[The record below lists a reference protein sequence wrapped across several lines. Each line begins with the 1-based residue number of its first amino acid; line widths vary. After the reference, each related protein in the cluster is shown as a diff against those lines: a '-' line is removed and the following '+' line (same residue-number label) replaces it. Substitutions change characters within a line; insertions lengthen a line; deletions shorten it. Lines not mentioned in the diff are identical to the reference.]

1 MNDINK
7 IRIYSITGLDAST
20 KTYLVLEE
28 SDTISLSVPSPLESV
43 GYPVIT
49 LSYNLKY
56 AGNTL
61 FLQNSEFYIEING
74 VENEIELLESA
85 VNEDSVQVSFKFAQI
100 SRIDSLR
107 DEIYS
112 NFFDS
117 SGNLIVDSVRDSLQT
132 LEGFWHMCPAIQTEA
147 KSSLLKRNYAEYT
160 VIDSISAIDIADTDM
175 LKDDADAIW
184 TDPNILVYNYTTSTW
199 SSSSGTLPS
208 VGDVIWVYDYAL
220 NDNNP
225 ILEGIGTNIQY
236 FNASQFSFERNGGA
250 VLDTV
255 PDTFVIVSNT
265 VKNDITVDGHTV
277 LVPCLMVPRTYSYY
291 KMNNLTSVYVMNWWL
306 MPLLKELNLYVKK
319 VWVSEL
325 PSISSM
331 PQSGLQDVLVPE
343 FRVTTEPLPY
353 YTAGADVNETM
364 YNPSYTTPNGKW
376 TPVSYENKTVSV
388 YDIISD
394 ICYLDKKILLS
405 NSISADIP
413 SVLPT
418 LVKQTTNNDDY
429 QYKASDLEKK
439 YGRYVSGEGFNLSS
453 VPVDDTL
460 TVAKIWND
468 CVPTLRGNVSTL
480 SGGTVFAV
488 ECFPAS
494 RYTDAKYDADGNE
507 IRSGAGINQ
516 YRFEGYMNTV
526 SALSSG
532 TLLQNVIPESFMHNG
547 GQYTILGIDNF
558 NLRTGYISGICY
570 V

>member
-43 GYPVIT
+43 GYPVIA

-107 DEIYS
+107 GGIYS

-117 SGNLIVDSVRDSLQT
+117 SGSLILNSVNGDDD
-132 LEGFWHMCPAIQTEA
+132 FWSMCPTIQDKAEL
-147 KSSLLKRNYAEYT
+147 SLLKRSYT
-160 VIDSISAIDIADTDM
+160 QYNVIDSTSAIDIQSTDM
-175 LKDDADAIW
+175 IKADADAIW
-184 TDPNILVYNYTTSTW
+184 TDPNILVYNSTTGTW
-199 SSSSGTLPS
+199 SSSSSTLPS
-208 VGDVIWVYDYAL
+208 IGDTIRVYEYVLNNINNQPPETVGVYV
-220 NDNNP
+220 
-225 ILEGIGTNIQY
+225 QY
-236 FNASQFSFERNGGA
+236 FNASQFTFNEENSA
-250 VLDTV
+250 ILDNI
-255 PDTFVIVSNT
+255 PDTFVIVANT
-265 VKNDITVDGHTV
+265 VKNEITVAGHTV
-277 LVPCLMVPRTYSYY
+277 LVPCLMVPKTYSYY
-291 KMNNLTSVYVMNWWL
+291 KPSSLPPMVYAINWFL
-306 MPLLKELNLYVKK
+306 MPLFKELHLYVKK
-319 VWVSEL
+319 VWVSDL
-325 PSISSM
+325 PYISGM
-331 PQSGLQDVLVPE
+331 PQSGLQTLLEPE
-343 FRVTTEPLPY
+343 YRVTTETLPY
-353 YTAGADVNETM
+353 YTPGADVNETM
-364 YNPSYTTPNGKW
+364 YNPAYTTPNGKW
-376 TPVSYENKTVSV
+376 TPVSYENAALSV

-394 ICYLDKKILLS
+394 ICYRDVKVLLS
-405 NSISADIP
+405 NSGSADIP

-418 LVKQTTNNDDY
+418 LVKQTTKSDDGY
-429 QYKASDLEKK
+429 EYKASDIEKK
-439 YGRYVSGEGFNLSS
+439 YDRYIGAEGFNLSS
-453 VPVDDTL
+453 TPVSNTL
-460 TVAKIWND
+460 TVCKVWND
-468 CVPTLRGNVSTL
+468 CVPPLQGNIGTIMRGGAAS
-480 SGGTVFAV
+480 AV

-494 RYTDAKYDADGNE
+494 RYSDAKYDADGNE
-507 IRSGAGINQ
+507 IRSGAGITQ

-526 SALSSG
+526 SALPSG